1 MQRLCLATIVSG
13 VLLLGTAAPAF
24 ADRIPLVSPGQHGQT
39 CQLLS
44 ASPGRAS
51 AAPGS
56 AFNTTNGIAGG
67 VYAPNSQ
74 YDVACAQLTLH
85 ST

>member
-1 MQRLCLATIVSG
+1 MKRLCLATITCG
-13 VLLLGTAAPAF
+13 VFMLGTAAPAF
-24 ADRIPLVSPGQHGQT
+24 ANPIALVSPGQHGQT

-56 AFNTTNGIAGG
+56 AFNTTSGIAGG
-67 VYAPNSQ
+67 VYAPNAQ
-74 YDVACAQLTLH
+74 YDMACAQVSLH
-85 ST
+85 SS